1 MLAERDQQARVL
13 AETEAPVERAREQAG
28 KEKVEVEAESRSF
41 SSNES
46 RGPTGRPEDPS
57 SY

>member
-41 SSNES
+41 FI
-46 RGPTGRPEDPS
+46 
-57 SY
+57 